1 MFKFYM
7 IIIVNMVMFNI
18 SKLIKTIFPNY
29 PILSARLCRNSGW
42 TSAVPCTRKQWTK
55 DMTTRPDLG
64 MERRSQA
71 AGARLPCRA

>member
-18 SKLIKTIFPNY
+18 SKLIKTIFPNIQY
-29 PILSARLCRNSGW
+29 FLHVCVVIQGVSIV
-42 TSAVPCTRKQWTK
+42 VPCTRKQWTK
-55 DMTTRPDLG
+55 DTTTRPDLG